1 MTVGMGNDII
11 GGKKH
16 VFRICRNELHQGLTG
31 MHKGFFGMTEGTDI
45 SIRRGEDVK
54 G

>member
-16 VFRICRNELHQGLTG
+16 AFRICREEVRKGLTG
-31 MHKGFFGMTEGTDI
+31 MHEGF
-45 SIRRGEDVK
+45 
-54 G
+54 